1 MNAWMV
7 KPLNL
12 ATLRAQLQNHC
23 QTVIAP
29 VEEAA
34 PPLSPK
40 MRELFVATLRRDV
53 QTTLTALNAA
63 NASSV
68 AQQLHSMAG
77 ALGAVRVEALASAFV
92 ELECRLTGMAITPA
106 LALQVRQQLA
116 RLTDLL
122 DTLE

>member
-1 MNAWMV
+1 
-7 KPLNL
+7 
-12 ATLRAQLQNHC
+12 
-23 QTVIAP
+23 
-29 VEEAA
+29 
-34 PPLSPK
+34 
-40 MRELFVATLRRDV
+40 
-53 QTTLTALNAA
+53 
-63 NASSV
+63 
-68 AQQLHSMAG
+68 MAG